1 MMTVK
6 VENITE
12 IKGFLQELK
21 EYSSYDLC
29 EYSDSS
35 IYRRIKKILKD
46 HKLSLD
52 QLIAKTKTDSLFI
65 ENIIQEIT
73 VNTTEFFRDPEV
85 WRELYQNFYP
95 TLRNKKYINIWHA
108 GCSSGQEVYSNL
120 ILLNELDLLDKSNVI
135 ATDLNSKVLKVAKSG
150 KYDKKEN
157 QEYFENFNAVLNRE
171 GNGSD
176 ILFEKYF
183 EDGVNSNCV
192 EVKSFL
198 RKQSDFQQHDLVKEE
213 MNNHAK
219 FDIIFC
225 RNVLIYFNSALQT
238 KILKQFH
245 NKLTNGGI
253 LVLGNHEGLNG
264 FFKTKFIKDGPVFI
278 KNNTFHFQ
286 F

>member
-1 MMTVK
+1 MTEK

-12 IKGFLQELK
+12 IKNYLKELK
-21 EYSSYDLC
+21 KYSSYDLC

-35 IYRRIKKILKD
+35 IYRRVNKILKD
-46 HKLSLD
+46 HNLSLE
-52 QLIAKTKTDSLFI
+52 QLIAKTKTDSLFVEKI
-65 ENIIQEIT
+65 VQDIT

-85 WRELYQNFYP
+85 WKELYNNYYP
-95 TLRNKKYINIWHA
+95 TLKKKKNINIWHA

-120 ILLNELDLLDKSNVI
+120 ILLNELKLLEKSNI
-135 ATDLNSKVLKVAKSG
+135 LATDLNSSMLKIAKSG
-150 KYDKKEN
+150 KYNKRQNLKYIETFNTILNKEK
-157 QEYFENFNAVLNRE
+157 
-171 GNGSD
+171 GSQS

-183 EDGVNSNCV
+183 EDTDSNNIV
-192 EVKSFL
+192 EVKRLL
-198 RKQSDFQQHDLVKEE
+198 RKSSDFKRHDLVKGDIESRV
-213 MNNHAK
+213 K

-225 RNVLIYFNSALQT
+225 RNVLIYFNSSLQT

-253 LVLGNHEGLNG
+253 LILGNHEGLNG
-264 FFKTKFIKDGPVFI
+264 FFKTKFVKDGPVFI